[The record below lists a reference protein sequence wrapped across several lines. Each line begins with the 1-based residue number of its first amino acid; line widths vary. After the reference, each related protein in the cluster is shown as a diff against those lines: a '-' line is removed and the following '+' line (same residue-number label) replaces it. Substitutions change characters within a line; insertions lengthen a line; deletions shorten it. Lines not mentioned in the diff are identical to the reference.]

1 MKRLA
6 ISKQPRMKAHIGP
19 FQSTDR
25 EQREFSYELGYKT
38 LRYNDNDFHLD
49 LARLSLAKSLASYAA
64 KGDYSTKDRNI
75 TLFHQELG
83 FREIE
88 SNSFY
93 VSKPEQN
100 SIGVQFALKRYF
112 TFTMVSIAIRSGGYQ
127 AEWGGNFRFGKQG
140 HHEGFEI
147 AAKEVLKLLN
157 EYIQKHRLFKAKRIR
172 FWIAG
177 YSRGGAVAN
186 LVSAE
191 LLHQLHEGSE
201 EVIKEATKIQLH
213 PKAKTR
219 VYAYTFET
227 PLAAFFNTQNDC
239 QKCIYNI
246 YSPKDLVPSIPF
258 AYMGFK
264 RYGTDIL
271 IDVDDTKLPL
281 LKQLMPNRDPKPFQ
295 LMEFSGVK
303 MVASKKHMDKAK
315 FIQEMLR
322 FFEFDFQLDRARYVD
337 IYQEGL
343 ANVAA
348 FFKSTDPRVIGG
360 ILSNLKVPTLLASLI
375 NKRHFSAYI
384 RSLIK
389 PFDLPLDKERVKQT
403 IDSLYPLITELIKI
417 DTSHRFLHLMTMFVS
432 SGSIFAEHDIEL
444 IYAYMMQATIGEL
457 HFNENQTQS

>member
-1 MKRLA
+1 MK
-6 ISKQPRMKAHIGP
+6 SHVGP

-25 EQREFSYELGYKT
+25 KQREFCYEIGFKT
-38 LRYNDNDFHLD
+38 LRYNDDDFHLD

-64 KGDYSTKDRNI
+64 KGDWKDKDRNI

-83 FREIE
+83 FREME
-88 SNSFY
+88 SNEFY

-100 SIGVQFALKRYF
+100 SIGVQFAFKRFF
-112 TFTMVSIAIRSGGYQ
+112 TFTLVSIAIRSGGYQ
-127 AEWGGNFRFGKQG
+127 AEWGGNFRFGRTG

-147 AAKEVLKLLN
+147 AARDVLNLLN
-157 EYIQKHRLFKAKRIR
+157 EYLQKHRLNKTRRIR

-177 YSRGGAVAN
+177 YSRGGAVSN
-186 LVSAE
+186 LVAAE
-191 LLHQLHEGSE
+191 LLHQLHQDSDVVMESAP
-201 EVIKEATKIQLH
+201 VILLH

-227 PLAAFFNTQNDC
+227 PLAASFEKQSDC
-239 QKCIYNI
+239 LKCIYNI

-258 AYMGFK
+258 AYMEFK
-264 RYGTDIL
+264 RYGTDIR
-271 IDVDDTKLPL
+271 IDVDEANLPL
-281 LKQLMPNRDPKPFQ
+281 LKQLMPERDPKPFQ

-303 MVASKKHMDKAK
+303 IVPSKKHMDKAE

-322 FFEFDFQLDRARYVD
+322 FFEFDFKLERNNYVE

-348 FFKSTDPRVIGG
+348 FFKSSDPRIIGG
-360 ILSNLKVPTLLASLI
+360 IFSNLKVPALLASLI

-389 PFDLPLDKERVKQT
+389 PFDLPIDKDVLKRT

-417 DTSHRFLHLMTMFVS
+417 DTSHRFQYLMTMFAS
-432 SGSIFAEHDIEL
+432 AGSIFAEHDIEL
-444 IYAYMMQATIGEL
+444 IYSYLMHANMEEL
-457 HFNENQTQS
+457 HFDER